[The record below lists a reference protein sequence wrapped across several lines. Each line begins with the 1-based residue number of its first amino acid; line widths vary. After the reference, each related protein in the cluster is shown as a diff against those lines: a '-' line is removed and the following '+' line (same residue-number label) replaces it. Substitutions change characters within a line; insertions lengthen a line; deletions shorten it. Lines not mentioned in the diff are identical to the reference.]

1 MSERAETA
9 IAVTV
14 VTGFLGAGKTTLLNR
29 WLGEH
34 ARGEVAVIVNEIGAI
49 GIDGELLAARVR
61 TLVEIT
67 GGCLCCATNADLMRA
82 LADLAARAP
91 APRRIFI
98 ETSGAASP
106 AGVLRAIARGP
117 AADALRLDGVI
128 TVVDPRSVARLGQN
142 ELAAEQVGY
151 ADVLVLSR
159 ADECDPA
166 MLTDARAALAS
177 RNGTAVIAT
186 ASRGELRDPAGASLD
201 ALLAR
206 RADDLGAPRFIV
218 LPREVAHAPAIESIS
233 LMLEGEIDDDRFAD
247 WVESQLARFEGRLLR
262 MKGILAVAGLD
273 ERMILQGVADQV
285 EVTFG
290 APWADAVR
298 ASRIVLVG
306 FGLEREELESSFARC
321 AAG

>member
-1 MSERAETA
+1 MPDLTKLP
-9 IAVTV
+9 VTV

-34 ARGEVAVIVNEIGAI
+34 QRGEVAVIVNELGAI
-49 GIDGELLAARVR
+49 GVDGELLAERVR

-67 GGCLCCATNADLMRA
+67 GGCVCCATNADLMRA
-82 LADLAARAP
+82 LVGLAARTP
-91 APRRIFI
+91 APRRIFV

-128 TVVDPRSVARLGQN
+128 TVVDVRSVARLGEN
-142 ELAAEQVGY
+142 DLAVEQVGY

-159 ADECDPA
+159 ADERDA
-166 MLTDARAALAS
+166 EELDGARASLAR

-186 ASRGELRDPAGASLD
+186 AARGELRTPQGASLD
-201 ALLAR
+201 ALLAA
-206 RADDLGAPRFIV
+206 RADDLAVPRIFV
-218 LPREVAHAPAIESIS
+218 SPRVIAHAPAIESIA
-233 LMLEGEIDDDRFAD
+233 LTLEGEVDGDRFGD

-262 MKGILAVAGLD
+262 MKGILAVAGLE

-290 APWADAVR
+290 RPWGDAAR
-298 ASRIVLVG
+298 SSRVVLVG
-306 FGLEREELESSFARC
+306 FGHDRDALEASFARC
-321 AAG
+321 AADA